1 MRQALGRESTAG
13 GLALRALRRYPN
25 RIAFA
30 WDGGSL
36 TYAAALDVIG
46 RMQAVFAGHGLRPGQ
61 CMALLS
67 GNRAEAW
74 CAGVAAQAFGLTV
87 TWLHPSAPAED
98 HAHQVNDAGADVLLV
113 DVRRFAECGGALAA
127 HPGGFQAVFT
137 LGPADYGTDL
147 IREAEHV
154 GSCAARDV
162 ATPEGIA
169 SLYYTG
175 GTTGFAKGV
184 AAAHPWLATLTATV
198 LNDFEL
204 PQCPRY
210 LAVGPIS
217 HVTGSKIVPALVRGG
232 TVHLLDGFS
241 PTEVLAAIEREHIN
255 VTLLAPPMIYALLDD
270 PALGNADLA
279 SLELLLYGASAI
291 TPDRLAEG
299 LDRIGGVFSQFYGQT
314 ECYPISLLR
323 RTEHAPERP
332 ELLTSAGRPV
342 TASTVAILDD
352 EGNEVSTGDTGE
364 ICVRSPLAMN
374 GYHRRPALTE
384 EVFAHGWLHTGDI
397 GRVDDRGYV
406 FIVDRK
412 KDMIIRNGVNVF
424 SRGVEI
430 ALSEH
435 PAVSQAAV
443 FGTPDAV
450 TGEAVNAA
458 VVLHRGTYADA
469 DALTRYVRE
478 RRGHLQAPQ
487 RIYFVD
493 EVPMTNLGKADKRA
507 LRESLTAR

>member
-1 MRQALGRESTAG
+1 
-13 GLALRALRRYPN
+13 
-25 RIAFA
+25 
-30 WDGGSL
+30 
-36 TYAAALDVIG
+36 
-46 RMQAVFAGHGLRPGQ
+46 
-61 CMALLS
+61 MALLS

-87 TWLHPSAPAED
+87 TWLHPLAPAED
-98 HAHQVNDAGADVLLV
+98 HAHQLNDAGADVLLV

-127 HPGGFQAVFT
+127 HVGGLRVVFT
-137 LGPADYGTDL
+137 VGPADYGTDL
-147 IREAEHV
+147 LREAEHV
-154 GSCAARDV
+154 GPSMARDV

-169 SLYYTG
+169 SL
-175 GTTGFAKGV
+175 
-184 AAAHPWLATLTATV
+184 
-198 LNDFEL
+198 
-204 PQCPRY
+204 
-210 LAVGPIS
+210 S
-217 HVTGSKIVPALVRGG
+217 
-232 TVHLLDGFS
+232 
-241 PTEVLAAIEREHIN
+241 
-255 VTLLAPPMIYALLDD
+255 LAPPLIYALLDD
-270 PALGNADLA
+270 PALRTADLA

-323 RTEHAPERP
+323 RTEHDPERP
-332 ELLTSAGRPV
+332 ELLTSAGQPV

-352 EGNEVSTGDTGE
+352 EGNEVSTGNTGE

-374 GYHRRPALTE
+374 GYHRRPGLTE

-424 SRGVEI
+424 SRGVEN

-450 TGEAVNAA
+450 TGEAVNSSHRQFSCSISLGRTTHGPWPSIFERFSGTAESIVAQSGRHLITCPGGGTQA
-458 VVLHRGTYADA
+458 VPPVGPTTNRLPSTASPLVSPTFEPLARRWTGRPGQSPGRDLAVGEDRGRARCRRNHSTGR
-469 DALTRYVRE
+469 LSTE
-478 RRGHLQAPQ
+478 R
-487 RIYFVD
+487 
-493 EVPMTNLGKADKRA
+493 
-507 LRESLTAR
+507 